1 MCSKKPRGYEVQRH
15 QCFLG
20 VLFHGVTLLLF
31 DVAYYKHVLIHEGS
45 KWHVGDGIMI
55 QVSTHKWLPWT
66 LVFRI
71 EEPYTLSF
79 CVSQLKK
86 TLLEFFFFFFFFA
99 LSHTFSMCLMAKEK
113 SHCFSLLSH
122 MLFLCLI
129 AKENQGQPPGPKK
142 KKIAGKIKKKKKK
155 DLGPLYQ
162 NDLGPLIFMN
172 HPIPAGQPM

>member
-15 QCFLG
+15 QRFLG

-86 TLLEFFFFFFFFA
+86 TLLEIFFFFCF
-99 LSHTFSMCLMAKEK
+99 LTHTFSTCLMAKEK

-122 MLFLCLI
+122 VLSLCLI
-129 AKENQGQPPGPKK
+129 AKENQGRPPQAQKK
-142 KKIAGKIKKKKKK
+142 KKIAGKIIKKKKKR
-155 DLGPLYQ
+155 LGP
-162 NDLGPLIFMN
+162 PLSK
-172 HPIPAGQPM
+172 

>member
-86 TLLEFFFFFFFFA
+86 TLLEFFFFFL
-99 LSHTFSMCLMAKEK
+99 LSHTHSLCVSWLKKNLIVFLY
-113 SHCFSLLSH
+113 SHICSFCVSQLKKTKDS
-122 MLFLCLI
+122 
-129 AKENQGQPPGPKK
+129 PPGPKK
-142 KKIAGKIKKKKKK
+142 KQQVKLKKRKKK